1 MVNYNTYMVT
11 QPSTPTA
18 YKSVFSNEFCE
29 IMENETT
36 GFKSLHSLKSFKPG
50 DLISP
55 FNASYVSTKP
65 SYLTVQVGYR
75 KHITLLPQFLQYI
88 NHSCNPNA
96 FFNTTTMELTA
107 LRPIEPGDDF
117 SFFYPS
123 TEWDMAQPFQCHC
136 NEAGCLGLISGAA
149 FIPEET
155 LKKYQ
160 LTDFILGRLK
170 SRLKK
175 ARA

>member
-1 MVNYNTYMVT
+1 MTNPVPN
-11 QPSTPTA
+11 PS
-18 YKSVFSNEFCE
+18 SSRSIFRNSFCE
-29 IMENETT
+29 IMESSS
-36 GFKSLHSLKSFKPG
+36 GKSLHALQSFAPG
-50 DLISP
+50 DVISP
-55 FNASYVSTKP
+55 FDASFVSTKP

-88 NHSCNPNA
+88 NHSCKPNA
-96 FFNTTTMELTA
+96 FFDTTAMQLVA
-107 LRPIEPGDDF
+107 LSPIQPGDEF

-136 NEAGCLGLISGAA
+136 GQAGCLGMISGAA
-149 FIPEET
+149 FIPEEI
-155 LKKYQ
+155 LRQYR
-160 LTDFILGRLK
+160 LTDFIQGKLR

>member
-1 MVNYNTYMVT
+1 MQT
-11 QPSTPTA
+11 QQTNPTA
-18 YKSVFSNEFCE
+18 YRSIFSNEFCE
-29 IMENETT
+29 IMESQVT
-36 GFKSLHSLKSFKPG
+36 GFKSLHALKAFEPG

-55 FNASYVSTKP
+55 FNASFVSTKP

-107 LRPIEPGDDF
+107 LRTIQPGDEY

-123 TEWDMAQPFQCHC
+123 TEWDMAQPFQCNC
-136 NEAGCLGLISGAA
+136 NQPDCLGLISGAA
-149 FIPEET
+149 FIPEEI
-155 LKKYQ
+155 LKRYT
-160 LTDFILGRLK
+160 LTDFILNRLK
-170 SRLKK
+170 SRQKK
-175 ARA
+175 LRA